1 MINILLFQRIAKL
14 VVKQQTFMKHICLFW
29 GFVLLNLS
37 IACTTQTSS
46 DITNNESIE
55 VLSKKRK
62 YPVAAENDKFFT
74 VGDREYLYG
83 GEDSAQN
90 FDITG
95 YTLKDDQF
103 HFGIG
108 RERFPALLKPN
119 FIDMMI
125 ADTIFADTVRF
136 LLLNMDGVRKA
147 YSIKDLTR
155 HEVVNDE
162 VNGKPVMAAY
172 CILADLGA
180 VYDRTL
186 LDKKFTFALSG
197 YTYYDDNVWDGM
209 DGFVLWDRETESLWW
224 PLIGKAVS
232 GPMKGAEM
240 KVLPEKYWQQ
250 TTWAKIK
257 QKFDDVLVL
266 APGQDFD
273 RPTEWTKYNDIQVVY
288 EEGESV
294 APRWGENKK

>member
-1 MINILLFQRIAKL
+1 
-14 VVKQQTFMKHICLFW
+14 MKYLSLFW
-29 GFVLLNLS
+29 GLVIFILAT
-37 IACTTQTSS
+37 ACTTQTTS
-46 DITNNESIE
+46 DTANTDTDTAEPE
-55 VLSKKRK
+55 KRK
-62 YPVAAENDKFFT
+62 FPVAAENGKFFT
-74 VGDREYLYG
+74 IDDINYLYG
-83 GEDSAQN
+83 GEDSSQN

-95 YTLKDDQF
+95 YTLKDEQF

-108 RERFPALLKPN
+108 RERFPALLQPE
-119 FIDMMI
+119 FIDMNT
-125 ADTIFADTVRF
+125 ADAIFEDTVRF
-136 LLLNMDGVRKA
+136 LFLNMDGVRKA

-162 VNGKPVMAAY
+162 INGKPVMAAY

-197 YTYYDDNVWDGM
+197 YTYYDDDVWDGM

-232 GPMKGAEM
+232 GPMKGSEM
-240 KVLPEKYWQQ
+240 KVLPEEYWQQ
-250 TTWAKIK
+250 TTWGEIK
-257 QKFDDVLVL
+257 QKYDDVLVL
-266 APGQDFD
+266 EPGQDFN
-273 RPTEWTKYNDIQVVY
+273 RPAEWTKYNDIQVVN
-288 EEGESV
+288 EDGESV

>member
-1 MINILLFQRIAKL
+1 M
-14 VVKQQTFMKHICLFW
+14 
-29 GFVLLNLS
+29 S
-37 IACTTQTSS
+37 IACTTETSS
-46 DITNNESIE
+46 DVTNEESEE
-55 VLSKKRK
+55 VETKKRK
-62 YPVAAENDKFFT
+62 YPVAADNGKFFT
-74 VGDREYLYG
+74 VGDKDYLYG

-119 FIDMMI
+119 FIDMTV

-197 YTYYDDNVWDGM
+197 YTYFDDDVWDGM

-232 GPMKGAEM
+232 GPMKGSEM
-240 KVLPEKYWQQ
+240 KVLPEEYWQQ
-250 TTWAKIK
+250 TTWGEIK
-257 QKFDDVLVL
+257 QKFNNVLVL
-266 APGQDFD
+266 EPGQDFE
-273 RPTEWTKYNDIQVVY
+273 RPTEWTKYDDIQVVN

-294 APRWGENKK
+294 APRWGENK